1 MDHEAERGGMGGGG
15 IKLKGGEHAIKR
27 LGVGAPR
34 KMEPPFSCSNE
45 RSSTATKL
53 EMRCRPLSSCQ
64 FLIQAPI
71 SQGRIHSPCV
81 ASPASG
87 VVPMQSMPAAAS
99 CAYRCSRKSSKNRQF
114 EEMQTFAPVSF
125 VMRTSCCILSGS
137 IRASWLQQRTPST
150 SRKTTRSGGTGIGT
164 PGWRLAREA
173 VGIAPAAS
181 GNWWFAPDWSD
192 KVGLH
197 PSPLLLGL
205 QGGGIG
211 SCAFRRSV
219 TAD

>member
-1 MDHEAERGGMGGGG
+1 MDHEAERGGVGGGG
-15 IKLKGGEHAIKR
+15 IKLKGGVHAIKR

-53 EMRCRPLSSCQ
+53 AMRCRPLSWCQ

-71 SQGRIHSPCV
+71 SQGRMHSPCV

-150 SRKTTRSGGTGIGT
+150 SRKTTRSGVTGI

-173 VGIAPAAS
+173 VGMSPAAS
-181 GNWWFAPDWSD
+181 VNSASRRIGL
-192 KVGLH
+192 GLH
-197 PSPLLLGL
+197 PSPPASCSA
-205 QGGGIG
+205 GGGGTHRIK
-211 SCAFRRSV
+211 
-219 TAD
+219 